1 MFVCKICGNE
11 VKQGQAFCHTCGADV
26 VENYETVCAACGSKN
41 GAGSRYC
48 ARCGGIL
55 QVMRKPV
62 CAVCGAKNLPGAK
75 FCVSCGAP
83 IVLEAETHA
92 DEDMLDARKAK
103 LRIDNMQRERMA
115 AVDKEIAE
123 KRAKTHEEKQRAT
136 QEIEELRAKNEAEL
150 DRRARMLD
158 EYRELLNDMGAED
171 VRLLKKMS
179 SSLKSY
185 AAYYADPYSQI
196 DEDDIEGETYVC
208 PACGTINPLE
218 ATACTHC
225 GRSKARALLLVAK
238 GKLKQSPPIKRKQ
251 EIIEA
256 PEQDLLVERVPTYD
270 EFEKEHGIE
279 KQQPQ
284 SEVVQEEEKKEAP
297 QDFSGPSGVQP
308 QHPYYPPYPPYP
320 YPPQAYPYPAC
331 PPQPAAPS
339 APAYFVGPDG
349 EPYQMPPI
357 VQPVAFVPY
366 VTQEQPLMQYM
377 PQQEPQQVQ
386 VAKAMP
392 AQHEVQ
398 PAQKKRK

>member
-11 VKQGQAFCHTCGADV
+11 VKQGQAFCYTCGADA
-26 VENYETVCAACGSKN
+26 VENYETVCPVCGSKN

-62 CAVCGAKNLPGAK
+62 CAVCGNKNLPGAK

-92 DEDMLDARKAK
+92 DEDVLDARKAK
-103 LRIDNMQRERMA
+103 LRLDNMERERMA
-115 AVDKEIAE
+115 AVEKEIAE

-136 QEIEELRAKNEAEL
+136 QEVEELRAKNEAEL
-150 DRRARMLD
+150 DKRAKMLD
-158 EYRELLNDMGAED
+158 EYRELLNDLGAED

-179 SSLKSY
+179 TSLKGY

-256 PEQDLLVERVPTYD
+256 PEQDLLVDRVPSYD
-270 EFEKEHGIE
+270 EFEKAHGIAKE
-279 KQQPQ
+279 EEAEDIK
-284 SEVVQEEEKKEAP
+284 VEEEKKEAP
-297 QDFSGPSGVQP
+297 QDFSGPSAAT

-320 YPPQAYPYPAC
+320 YPPQGYPYP
-331 PPQPAAPS
+331 PHPQQPVSPS

-366 VTQEQPLMQYM
+366 VTQEQPLMQYV
-377 PQQEPQQVQ
+377 PQQEAQQAHQRVMAQPVQ
-386 VAKAMP
+386 
-392 AQHEVQ
+392 AQ
-398 PAQKKRK
+398 PTTKKRK